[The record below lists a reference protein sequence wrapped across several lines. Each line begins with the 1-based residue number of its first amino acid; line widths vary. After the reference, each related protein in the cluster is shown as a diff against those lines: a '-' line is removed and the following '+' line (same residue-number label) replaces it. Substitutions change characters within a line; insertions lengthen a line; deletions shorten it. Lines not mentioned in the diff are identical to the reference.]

1 MAKLKILT
9 IPDENL
15 RKVAKPVDKITPEI
29 IKIVDNLFETLKSSD
44 RPGVG
49 LAAPQVGKDLRILV
63 IETEGYQRENGEI
76 VDVIPKMVLIN
87 PVITKSSN
95 EKVEIEEGCLSVP
108 DLLGLV
114 TRPKKIRV
122 TALDE
127 NGKKIWMTDNRNSVT
142 MISGGEITIKKKEG
156 CKLSLLSF
164 SGECRGVSA
173 KGVKYP
179 LENAVLRS
187 DFPIGASNE
196 FVGETALITC
206 LSGQLLICQ
215 TAE

>member
-1 MAKLKILT
+1 MKRCVIITAYHPYPTDIRENVGLCDNDFVICADGGYMYARKENIV
-9 IPDENL
+9 PD
-15 RKVAKPVDKITPEI
+15 VIIGDFDSWQGGYPED
-29 IKIVDNLFETLKSSD
+29 IKIIRYPKEKDDTDTLLCFKFGMELGFSDFVISGGMGGRIDHTVANLQCMSFA
-44 RPGVG
+44 V
-49 LAAPQVGKDLRILV
+49 
-63 IETEGYQRENGEI
+63 
-76 VDVIPKMVLIN
+76 
-87 PVITKSSN
+87 
-95 EKVEIEEGCLSVP
+95 
-108 DLLGLV
+108 
-114 TRPKKIRV
+114 
-122 TALDE
+122 E

-206 LSGQLLICQ
+206 LSGQLLICL